1 MIRSRWC
8 IFIQK
13 MKIKDLARDP
23 FSHLQTRI
31 FCHSFYASSNK
42 INAKYATSYADDGLD
57 GAWWTSSIASSTED
71 EDRDVRRGLRFVIW
85 LSIHLSIRNT
95 ESLLARRR
103 SAAVFTASVDVT
115 RNVAANPVRNRL
127 LKYCQFCPTNIDR
140 YLNFFLQKDWSKY
153 LVIWRFINLSEPW

>member
-1 MIRSRWC
+1 
-8 IFIQK
+8 
-13 MKIKDLARDP
+13 
-23 FSHLQTRI
+23 
-31 FCHSFYASSNK
+31 
-42 INAKYATSYADDGLD
+42 
-57 GAWWTSSIASSTED
+57 
-71 EDRDVRRGLRFVIW
+71 LRFVIW

-140 YLNFFLQKDWSKY
+140 YLNFFLQKD
-153 LVIWRFINLSEPW
+153 